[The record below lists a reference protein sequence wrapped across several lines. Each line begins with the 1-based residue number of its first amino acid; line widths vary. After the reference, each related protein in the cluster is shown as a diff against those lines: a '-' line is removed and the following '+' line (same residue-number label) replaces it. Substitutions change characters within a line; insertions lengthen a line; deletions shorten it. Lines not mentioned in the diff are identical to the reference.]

1 LAASWIAPQGIAPK
15 PASTRMTTAYAI
27 LRMRGVP
34 LGKRDYEGRLH
45 TTPTQDSMTGLASA
59 SAPSSQACHR

>member
-1 LAASWIAPQGIAPK
+1 
-15 PASTRMTTAYAI
+15 MTTAYAI